1 MKAAKNRMHLDVAP
15 FTGEDQQAAVRRL
28 REAGAVPADIG
39 QGDATWTVLTDPQG
53 GEFCVL
59 SPR

>member
-1 MKAAKNRMHLDVAP
+1 MHLDVAP